1 MKSTRTV
8 RLTASASSSG
18 GGRQTNS
25 LSCATRAL
33 SHCMKNL
40 PVTLALLLA
49 VAISPSNANPPFSGT
64 IFVNKAIITDQ
75 DPTSFVRIE
84 NSGKGRR
91 QMFDRRGPGRVD
103 VEAHLFIAH
112 FDDGRKIEVQV
123 NPEFS
128 ADEALAEAKKYL
140 PVIGQIPGTLRQ
152 DVETV
157 WIHKGNHGFGGGNR
171 NLLIHTDMGESYIKS
186 GILAETFVHE
196 AAHTSLDARHARD
209 KDWLA
214 AQEKDPGF
222 ISGYAKSNPKRED
235 VAESFLLWI
244 ALRHKPDRVDAK
256 LKDTIEKT
264 IPNRMA
270 YFDNLKL
277 DLHPMRPR
285 QEKAAN

>member
-1 MKSTRTV
+1 
-8 RLTASASSSG
+8 
-18 GGRQTNS
+18 
-25 LSCATRAL
+25 
-33 SHCMKNL
+33 
-40 PVTLALLLA
+40 
-49 VAISPSNANPPFSGT
+49 
-64 IFVNKAIITDQ
+64 
-75 DPTSFVRIE
+75 
-84 NSGKGRR
+84 
-91 QMFDRRGPGRVD
+91 
-103 VEAHLFIAH
+103 VEAHLFVAH
-112 FDDGRKIEVQV
+112 FDDGKKIEVQV

-128 ADEALAEAKKYL
+128 AEEALAQAQKYL
-140 PVIGQIPGTLRQ
+140 PVIGQIPGALRQ

-157 WIHKGNHGFGGGNR
+157 WIHRGDHGFGGGNR

-214 AQEKDPGF
+214 AQEKDPRF

-235 VAESFLLWI
+235 VAESFLLWL

-270 YFDNLKL
+270 YFDSLKL

-285 QEKAAN
+285 QEKVAN